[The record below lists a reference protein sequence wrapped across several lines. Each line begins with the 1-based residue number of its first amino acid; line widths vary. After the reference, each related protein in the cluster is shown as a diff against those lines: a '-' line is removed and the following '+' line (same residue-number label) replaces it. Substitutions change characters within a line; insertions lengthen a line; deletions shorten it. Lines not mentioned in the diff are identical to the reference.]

1 MCSEAWIGCES
12 ASDIGTTA
20 ASSGNSP
27 RACASSPTAAR
38 CTAKSPGGRNSRR
51 MSGAVS
57 PPGVGVARSGA
68 VLLEAVQHLP
78 EPTAL
83 RAVRVGT
90 RGIVELDPLQERVE
104 VDLLL
109 RNHAERLDAGDESGL
124 AALVRP
130 EPGELLDVPAGDVHE
145 DRLGRVVEV
154 QAGRYVVRLDLAGRA
169 VQRLAP
175 EGPAVATRDR
185 FGIAG
190 HDLVHRMPRRVLVGE
205 DPMLDAAAPTERLR
219 ALDAREPI
227 GGDAFV
233 DRDPDELDVPP
244 PPEEVREQGGGPAR
258 ILAPATADGDPLA
271 PLQIDLRVQ
280 LALRTSLDE
289 LDEVAATEMFAAVP
303 NPLDRRGIASVALH
317 GPTQGRAA

>member
-38 CTAKSPGGRNSRR
+38 CTANSPGGRNSRR
-51 MSGAVS
+51 MSGSVS
-57 PPGVGVARSGA
+57 PREVGGPCQRPRAATSPSSNRRPTSRSPSARAG
-68 VLLEAVQHLP
+68 
-78 EPTAL
+78 
-83 RAVRVGT
+83 
-90 RGIVELDPLQERVE
+90 VE

-109 RNHAERLDAGDESGL
+109 RNHAERLDAGDEPGW

-154 QAGRYVVRLDLAGRA
+154 QAGRHVVRLDLAGRA

-175 EGPAVATRDR
+175 EGPAVAARDR

-190 HDLVHRMPRRVLVGE
+190 HDLVHRMPRRILVGE
-205 DPMLDAAAPTERLR
+205 DPMLDAEAPTQRLR
-219 ALDAREPI
+219 GLDARGPI

-244 PPEEVREQGGGPAR
+244 PPEEVREQGGGRAR
-258 ILAPATADGDPLA
+258 ILAPAHADGDPLA